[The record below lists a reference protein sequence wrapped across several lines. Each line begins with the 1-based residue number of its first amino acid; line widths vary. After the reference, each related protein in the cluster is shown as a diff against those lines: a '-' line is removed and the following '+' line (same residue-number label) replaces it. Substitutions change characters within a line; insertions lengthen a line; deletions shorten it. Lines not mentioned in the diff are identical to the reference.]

1 MLFKRGSYN
10 VGKDLSFSSCL
21 EKSLNSVKVLEKY
34 LVSLLGLEIQY
45 LVFPSLY
52 IPSIV
57 RPCNT
62 TPHTC
67 CYIYKRLLHAKLN
80 LGLL

>member
-45 LVFPSLY
+45 VVFPSVSCL
-52 IPSIV
+52 P
-57 RPCNT
+57 
-62 TPHTC
+62 
-67 CYIYKRLLHAKLN
+67 L
-80 LGLL
+80 